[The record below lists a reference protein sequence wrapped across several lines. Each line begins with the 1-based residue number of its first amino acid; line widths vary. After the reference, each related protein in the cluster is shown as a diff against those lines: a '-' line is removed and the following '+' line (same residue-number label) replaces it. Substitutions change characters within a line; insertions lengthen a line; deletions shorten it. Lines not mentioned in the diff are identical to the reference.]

1 MNTVYFIL
9 QDKTSQAR
17 DDSLDKEV
25 YQIIILWES
34 FPQSNGEISCFY
46 NQDHLL
52 KRLGPIKRG
61 AYLVGFVLQNAKTGL
76 HMQRWTRSW
85 V

>member
-9 QDKTSQAR
+9 QDKTSQAH

-34 FPQSNGEISCFY
+34 FPQSHGEINSFY
-46 NQDHLL
+46 NHDHLL
-52 KRLGPIKRG
+52 RRLGPIKTG
-61 AYLVGFVLQNAKTGL
+61 GYLVGFVSKNAVMGL